1 MPKNTTLLVWHRPPA
16 TRYLCSVNQQTK
28 INKIMKKPVNKLA
41 LSTDKIVSLTKTQLH
56 HAQGGGPSNG
66 GVSHTCL
73 ASSITYERSRVCA

>member
-1 MPKNTTLLVWHRPPA
+1 
-16 TRYLCSVNQQTK
+16 
-28 INKIMKKPVNKLA
+28 MKKPVNKLA